1 MEMSYADAKI
11 IRESLPKLE
20 IQIHKGVLTIL
31 CLLLLKRKT
40 MYGYELT
47 REVKNT
53 TENIIIVR
61 EGTLYPIL
69 HRLEKRGL
77 IESIWEKS
85 SKGPPRRIYK
95 LTNFGDQILKEVIR
109 KYGKIFNKMIILA
122 QKNYGK
128 LWKGEK

>member
-1 MEMSYADAKI
+1 
-11 IRESLPKLE
+11 
-20 IQIHKGVLTIL
+20 
-31 CLLLLKRKT
+31 

-53 TENIIIVR
+53 TENIIKVR

-85 SKGPPRRIYK
+85 SKGPPRRIYR
-95 LTNFGDQILKEVIR
+95 LTNFGDQILKEVIK
-109 KYGKIFNKMIILA
+109 KYGRIFNKMIILA